1 MEEKLLQEAIETL
14 KKQKRPELID
24 CPVYGQYEPTIK
36 TFMYSDSDKS
46 YVLNNE
52 PLQKTAVKSARAFSE
67 IIKEELKRR
76 NNETGA
82 FSTVVINLNG
92 GYFSPDDNSQRQI
105 FYYNRLNS
113 QQWNLIKGA
122 INKTYNHKNFLL
134 LLQALKPSLE
144 DFNIW
149 FQKFSTL
156 RIVGNTKLEST
167 PFFTSEGAQSG
178 YICRYRLE
186 DGTTGE
192 ENFPSGFTLDVP
204 FAKADCHTYQIPID
218 LLFARD
224 EFDNIQIEVQC
235 PLFENIEEQAVINE
249 AQFIKTSCENFK
261 ELLVLSDF

>member
-1 MEEKLLQEAIETL
+1 MEEKLLQEVIDAL
-14 KKQKRPELID
+14 KNQKRPELIN
-24 CPVYGQYEPTIK
+24 CPVYGQYTPTEK
-36 TFMYSDSDKS
+36 TFLYSDEEQD
-46 YVLNNE
+46 YVLHNE
-52 PLQKTAVKSARAFSE
+52 PLQKTTVKSARAFSE
-67 IIKEELKRR
+67 VIREELKRR
-76 NNETGA
+76 GNETGN

-92 GYFSPDDNSQRQI
+92 GYFSPDDNTQNHI
-105 FYYNRLNS
+105 FLYNRLNS
-113 QQWNLIKGA
+113 QQWQLIKGA

-144 DFNIW
+144 DFNFW

-167 PFFTSEGAQSG
+167 PFFTNEGAESG

-192 ENFPSGFTLDVP
+192 ENFPSGFNLQIP
-204 FAKADCHTYQIPID
+204 FAKADAHTYSVPID

-224 EFDNIQIEVQC
+224 DFDNIQIEVQC

-249 AQFIKTSCENFK
+249 AQFIKDACKDFK
-261 ELLVLSDF
+261 DLLVLSDF